1 MKIHNLL
8 SIPMAICL
16 VACQDEAINTAPTE
30 APSQHSSQN
39 SQTTEVKPVVVNH
52 EGEKLHQEKCS
63 GCHMVSH
70 DADFYQQPTRKMKS
84 YERLQSQVRLC
95 NANLNLELF
104 DEDMTFIGE
113 YLNESYYKFPVN

>member
-8 SIPMAICL
+8 FIPIVMGL
-16 VACQDEAINTAPTE
+16 VACQDGGTNATPTE
-30 APSQHSSQN
+30 AATQHSSEN
-39 SQTTEVKPVVVNH
+39 SQTTKGTSVVVNH
-52 EGEKLHQEKCS
+52 EGAKLHQEKCS

-70 DADFYQQPTRKMKS
+70 NADFYQRPTRKMKS

-113 YLNESYYKFPVN
+113 FLNESYYKFPVN